1 MVNTEAKV
9 IRLSPEIETVVI
21 VGHNGMM
28 AADLALFEVATRLLL
43 QQIVLPRL
51 VEHLAIGN
59 LRAKDAP
66 SIQIMHH
73 RLFIQHLGIQSMQ

>member
-21 VGHNGMM
+21 VGHNSMM

-43 QQIVLPRL
+43 QQIGLPGL
-51 VEHLAIGN
+51 V
-59 LRAKDAP
+59 
-66 SIQIMHH
+66 
-73 RLFIQHLGIQSMQ
+73 

>member
-51 VEHLAIGN
+51 VEH
-59 LRAKDAP
+59 
-66 SIQIMHH
+66 
-73 RLFIQHLGIQSMQ
+73 